1 MHQPRDKGGTACRL
15 RSSESPI
22 IFIYQDWACGLL
34 ICKVCYKIA
43 TSEGN
48 MPQYLVMWRNR
59 IQLVQRFGL
68 TQVPLSVAWS
78 EVLWPIIKPLAVV
91 LAVPYTVTR
100 GIVPYLKLSV
110 EQMQTLYAYGFA
122 VEYIFLVVY
131 FGTHHVVKGLKKLHN
146 SIRDDR
152 YLVGRQLNNFLS
164 GHTM

>member
-1 MHQPRDKGGTACRL
+1 
-15 RSSESPI
+15 
-22 IFIYQDWACGLL
+22 
-34 ICKVCYKIA
+34 
-43 TSEGN
+43 

-78 EVLWPIIKPLAVV
+78 EVLWPIIKPLAMV